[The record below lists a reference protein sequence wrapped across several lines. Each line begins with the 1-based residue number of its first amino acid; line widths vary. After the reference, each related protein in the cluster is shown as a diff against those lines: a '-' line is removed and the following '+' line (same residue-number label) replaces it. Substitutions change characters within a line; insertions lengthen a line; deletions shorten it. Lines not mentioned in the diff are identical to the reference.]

1 MQVRHDDSRLD
12 VWRAILSGPADTPY
26 AQGLFLFDAY
36 CPPEY
41 PSIPP
46 LLHFGTTA
54 GGTVKFNPNLYA
66 DGKARAS

>member
-1 MQVRHDDSRLD
+1 MN
-12 VWRAILSGPADTPY
+12 VWRALLSGPVDTPY
-26 AQGLFLFDAY
+26 ALGFFEFDIF

-46 LLHFGTTA
+46 LVHFQTTA

-66 DGKARAS
+66 DGKVPQPCNGNVTVM